1 MPGLDPNDPTVRQA
15 VFGRQVEDFL
25 STEIG
30 QFLLQR
36 AVTQEEEAIEELI
49 EAEPGQDQTEIRSR
63 IRMARQFRSWLGEA
77 VQAGLEAMELLREDE
92 HG

>member
-30 QFLLQR
+30 QFLIQR

-49 EAEPGQDQTEIRSR
+49 EAEPGQDQKIGR
-63 IRMARQFRSWLGEA
+63 AH
-77 VQAGLEAMELLREDE
+77 V
-92 HG
+92 